1 MFMSGTNCTVSS
13 ITHSNDDSIVPLIL
27 VRECRNWLPVLDFGG
42 SRYVSEH
49 ISTNIWA
56 VPHSLFATPLVHAQP
71 SCLRAFCSLRRPSL
85 QPISRSTQPCRL
97 LHHNEASVQSAGVP
111 STFIT
116 TASITVVTDVV
127 YGARRS
133 SLLI

>member
-1 MFMSGTNCTVSS
+1 VSDICSIYVELEFLRHYLNLLEWSFMFMSGTNCTVSS

-56 VPHSLFATPLVHAQP
+56 VPHSLFATPLVHAAIV
-71 SCLRAFCSLRRPSL
+71 SASLFFTS
-85 QPISRSTQPCRL
+85 
-97 LHHNEASVQSAGVP
+97 SA
-111 STFIT
+111 
-116 TASITVVTDVV
+116 VVATNL
-127 YGARRS
+127 S
-133 SLLI
+133 